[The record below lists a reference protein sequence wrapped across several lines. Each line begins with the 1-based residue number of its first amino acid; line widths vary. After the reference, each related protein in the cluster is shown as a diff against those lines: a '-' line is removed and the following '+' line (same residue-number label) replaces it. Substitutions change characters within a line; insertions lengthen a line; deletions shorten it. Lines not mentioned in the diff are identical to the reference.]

1 MTSKLIKGAIA
12 IATVAAVGV
21 ATVDDAEARRGGRR
35 VGGILLGTAIGL
47 GIAGA
52 YAHNRYYGYGPGY
65 GYGPYYGYSS
75 GPRCYPGPVRCR
87 WSHSRHREV
96 CWRPTY
102 CD

>member
-1 MTSKLIKGAIA
+1 MTSNLIKGAIA
-12 IATVAAVGV
+12 IATIATVAV
-21 ATVDDAEARRGGRR
+21 ATVDDAEARRGRR
-35 VGGILLGTAIGL
+35 GGGGAGLFLGTVIGL

-52 YAHNRYYGYGPGY
+52 YAHNRYRGYDY

-75 GPRCYPGPVRCR
+75 GPRCYRGPVQCR
-87 WSHSRHREV
+87 WSYSRGREV